1 MLDVGGYV
9 IKKVETDK
17 DFDLFYYTI
26 QFNTT
31 SSKHNVEQIAISLSQ
46 WYVSSADNA
55 PYSQKY
61 NLEIFHYRLMPNI
74 FHIVAYLIRKY
85 QLYIRFVRILSLS

>member
-9 IKKVETDK
+9 IKSETDK